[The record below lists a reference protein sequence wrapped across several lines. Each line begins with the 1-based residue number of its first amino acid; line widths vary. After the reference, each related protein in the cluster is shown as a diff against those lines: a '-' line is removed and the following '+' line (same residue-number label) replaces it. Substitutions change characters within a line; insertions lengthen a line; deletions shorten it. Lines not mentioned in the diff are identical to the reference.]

1 MIQYNFLLVRSS
13 LLRSLI
19 SDQKL
24 LLLLILQLL
33 SHVVTVNTNAISCA
47 YFLQAGLLH
56 FPVLRPLLFGRTLG
70 AFLGAARLH
79 SPALS
84 PTPQDAG
91 PYGLSRGLPYPP
103 ASS

>member
-56 FPVLRPLLFGRTLG
+56 FPVLFGRTLG